1 MELRKLE
8 KSARLQLQDL
18 LDEQNTPEPQNIPN
32 PQGRP
37 PKPVGLSQLSHRQ
50 QSRVTG
56 GLIAEVDRV
65 LGEYQSTTVQQVL
78 GVVIRRLMYHDD
90 RALAGVGIALLDGQP
105 VRARRKLSPEQCLH
119 LITHHKLRERG
130 WT

>member
-50 QSRVTG
+50 LGLRLLTEPDEGNPERKSLSTKLVRTSQFTLCSSRTD
-56 GLIAEVDRV
+56 L
-65 LGEYQSTTVQQVL
+65 S
-78 GVVIRRLMYHDD
+78 GV
-90 RALAGVGIALLDGQP
+90 
-105 VRARRKLSPEQCLH
+105 S
-119 LITHHKLRERG
+119 
-130 WT
+130 W

>member
-18 LDEQNTPEPQNIPN
+18 LDDQNTPEPQNIPN

-37 PKPVGLSQLSHRQ
+37 PKPLSQLSYRQ
-50 QSRVTG
+50 QYRVTD
-56 GLIAEVDRV
+56 GLITEVDRI
-65 LGEYQSTTVQQVL
+65 LGEHKSTSVQHIL
-78 GVVIRRLMYHDD
+78 GVVIRRLMYHDN

-105 VRARRKLSPEQCLH
+105 VGARRKLSPEHCLH
-119 LITHHKLRERG
+119 LITRHKMRERG